1 MFLQG
6 CDKKKDVRYTST
18 IMKSGF
24 AVLVGRSNVGKSTLM
39 NALVGTKVAIM
50 SEKPQTTRFPIHG
63 VVHDPRGQ
71 LVLVDTPGIFER
83 THNVLTKMLNE
94 RAREALRDIDL
105 IIYVADP
112 TRAIGNEEKIVL
124 RMIEPIKKPKI
135 LVINKSDVRRPP
147 YLPEY
152 EALNDKFDTTILV
165 SALKGHNIQAI
176 IDAAMERL
184 PEGEPVYPEFQ
195 YTNME
200 TSSWIAELIREKL
213 FIQLGA
219 ELPYSIAVELEA
231 MEEKKDKTGQDLLVI
246 KANILTAQSR
256 HKQIIIGKGGHKIKE
271 VGSVARKELEAVL
284 GRHVYLELEVVV
296 DEHWPERLL

>member
-1 MFLQG
+1 
-6 CDKKKDVRYTST
+6 
-18 IMKSGF
+18 MKSGF
-24 AVLVGRSNVGKSTLM
+24 VVLVGRSNVGKSTLM

-50 SEKPQTTRFPIHG
+50 SEKPQTTRFPIQG

-71 LVLVDTPGIFER
+71 IVLVDTPGIFER
-83 THNVLTKMLNE
+83 THNVLTKTLNE

-124 RMIEPIKKPKI
+124 RMIEPIAKPKI

-152 EALNDKFDTTILV
+152 EALSDKFDTTILV
-165 SALKGHNIQAI
+165 SALKGHNLKAL
-176 IDAAMERL
+176 IDAAIERL

-200 TSSWIAELIREKL
+200 IRTWIAELIREKL

-219 ELPYSIAVELEA
+219 ELPYSLAVEIEA
-231 MEEKKDKTGQDLLVI
+231 MEEKRGKAGKELLVI
-246 KANILTAQSR
+246 KANILTAEPR
-256 HKQIIIGKGGHKIKE
+256 HKQIIIGRGGQKIKE

-284 GRHVYLELEVVV
+284 GRQVYLELEVVI
-296 DEHWPERLL
+296 DPHWPERLL

>member
-1 MFLQG
+1 
-6 CDKKKDVRYTST
+6 
-18 IMKSGF
+18 MKSGF

-71 LVLVDTPGIFER
+71 IVLVDTPGIFER
-83 THNVLTKMLNE
+83 THNVLTQTLNE

-124 RMIEPIKKPKI
+124 RMIEPIEKPKI
-135 LVINKSDVRRPP
+135 LVINKSDIRRPP

-152 EALNDKFDTTILV
+152 EAIGDKFDTTILV
-165 SALKGHNIQAI
+165 SALKGHNLQAL

-200 TSSWIAELIREKL
+200 TRAWIAELIREKL

-219 ELPYSIAVELEA
+219 ELPYSIAVEVET
-231 MEEKKDKTGQDLLVI
+231 MEERRGKDEKELLVI
-246 KANILTAQSR
+246 KANILTAEPR
-256 HKQIIIGKGGHKIKE
+256 HKQIIIGKGGQKIKE

-284 GRHVYLELEVVV
+284 GRHVYLELEVAV
-296 DEHWPERLL
+296 DPHWPERLL

>member
-1 MFLQG
+1 
-6 CDKKKDVRYTST
+6 
-18 IMKSGF
+18 MKSGF
-24 AVLVGRSNVGKSTLM
+24 AVLVGRSNVGKSTLL

-71 LVLVDTPGIFER
+71 IIFVDTPGIFER
-83 THNVLTKMLNE
+83 AHTVLTKALNE

-124 RMIEPIKKPKI
+124 RLIEPIKKPKI
-135 LVINKSDVRRPP
+135 LVINKSDIRRPP

-152 EALNDKFDTTILV
+152 ENLSGQFDAIISV
-165 SALKGHNIQAI
+165 SALKGHNLKAL
-176 IDAAMERL
+176 IDAVIERL
-184 PEGEPVYPEFQ
+184 SEGEPIYPEFQ
-195 YTNME
+195 YTNIE
-200 TSSWIAELIREKL
+200 TRAWIAELIREKL

-219 ELPYSIAVELEA
+219 ELPYSLAVEIEII
-231 MEEKKDKTGQDLLVI
+231 EEKKDKAGKDLLVV
-246 KANILTAQSR
+246 KANILTAEPR
-256 HKQIIIGKGGHKIKE
+256 HKKIIIGKNGQKIKE

-284 GRHVYLELEVVV
+284 GRHVYLELEVAV